1 MGTKVASTYATFTIG
16 YLEQKSYERIEDI
29 FGLTFK
35 REFISSWKRFL
46 DDCFISWTKS
56 KADLDNLKNMLNTL
70 HEYIKFTVES
80 NVSQLPFLDCFVIK
94 RNTGIETDI
103 FYKPTDS
110 KTYLLFTSSHPKHSK
125 ISIPF
130 SLARRLRTI
139 ISEEETFTKHTKE
152 LEQLLLKQKY
162 PKTLIKAGIYG

>member
-1 MGTKVASTYATFTIG
+1 MGTKVASTYATLTIG

-56 KADLDNLKNMLNTL
+56 KADLDNLQNMLNTL

-110 KTYLLFTSSHPKHSK
+110 KTYLLFTSCHPNTPRSVYHSHWPDDCGQS
-125 ISIPF
+125 
-130 SLARRLRTI
+130 SLKKKLSQNT
-139 ISEEETFTKHTKE
+139 
-152 LEQLLLKQKY
+152 QKN
-162 PKTLIKAGIYG
+162 